1 MKAEKKE
8 PDIYIAILEYLSVVK
23 LRSVWEFIQSCN
35 FPQNDSESLH
45 WDMILHKD
53 FFSKYDQI
61 HSFLRILSYLLKK
74 FLCNHVSIKFH
85 YCFVENSVQL
95 IYYVQWVKN
104 VQIRGFFWSIFSCIR
119 TEYKKYGPEKTT
131 YLDFS
136 CSGTNTHNY
145 VFLKHFTHWTLGLVY
160 LELLDED
167 NTNNCVTPLV
177 HSR

>member
-74 FLCNHVSIKFH
+74 SLCNHVSIKFSLSFRGKLCPANLLRTMGEK
-85 YCFVENSVQL
+85 YANS
-95 IYYVQWVKN
+95 
-104 VQIRGFFWSIFSCIR
+104 GFFLVHIFLYSDWIQEIR
-119 TEYKKYGPEKTT
+119 TRKNYIFGLFMQWYKYAQLCVPEAFYT
-131 YLDFS
+131 LNSRF
-136 CSGTNTHNY
+136 NL
-145 VFLKHFTHWTLGLVY
+145 FRTLGWK
-160 LELLDED
+160 
-167 NTNNCVTPLV
+167 
-177 HSR
+177 